1 LNQSIKVLIVDDE
14 ASQRS
19 GLAAMVSAW
28 GMTPETAPE
37 GNEALQ
43 KLSEFQADVIITDLN
58 MPGLDGYGFLERL
71 RDLGDMPPTI
81 VLTAF
86 GNVETAVKTVHEL
99 GAYWFLEKP
108 LQPATLETLLRR
120 AGAHATLRTENRN
133 LERQLSYKGS
143 LGELV
148 GTSSKMREIFALLQ
162 QAGPSKACVLI
173 TGESGTGK
181 ELVARTVHALSPR
194 RQGPFI
200 AINCAALPE
209 TLIESELFGHEKGS
223 FTGASERRA
232 GCFEVAQHGTLLLDE
247 IGEMPIQ
254 TQAKL
259 LRILEDSKVRRLG
272 GKAEFEVD
280 VRVIAAT
287 NKVPEEAVR
296 GGHLREDLYYRLNVF
311 HIHLPPLR
319 DRREDILPIAEALL
333 GDLNRKHECR
343 VVEIPPPVVE
353 ALMNHSWPGNV
364 RELRNVLERAVIL
377 AGEGAIELK
386 HLPGFLQPRGST
398 PEAPGTRGSTA
409 ASGSTPASSAA
420 GGGAP
425 GSGGTPT
432 PTVASA
438 SVPVPPP
445 EDKETVR
452 FQIGTTVEEAEKQ
465 LILRTLEHTRNNKTR
480 AAEILGIS
488 LKTLHN
494 KLKEYGA
501 GREYGMGA

>member
-1 LNQSIKVLIVDDE
+1 MGNGVPPGRTTLNQSIKVLIVDDE

-28 GMTPETAPE
+28 GMTPETAAE
-37 GNEALQ
+37 GNEALL
-43 KLSEFQADVIITDLN
+43 KLNSFAADVILTDLN
-58 MPGLDGYGFLERL
+58 MPGLDGFGFLQRL
-71 RDLGDMPPTI
+71 RDSGEMPPTI

-86 GNVETAVKTVHEL
+86 GNVETAVRTVHEL

-108 LQPATLETLLRR
+108 IQPGSLEVLIRR
-120 AGAHATLRTENRN
+120 AGSHAGLRAEKRV

-148 GTSSKMREIFALLQ
+148 GTSAKMQEIFALLQ

-181 ELVARTVHALSPR
+181 EMVARTVHALSTR

-209 TLIESELFGHEKGS
+209 SLIESELFGHEKGS

-247 IGEMPIQ
+247 IGEMPMQ

-272 GKAEFEVD
+272 GKTEFEVD
-280 VRVIAAT
+280 VRLVAAT

-319 DRREDILPIAEALL
+319 ERREDILPIAEALM
-333 GDLNRKHECR
+333 GDLNRKHDCR
-343 VVEIPPPVVE
+343 VADISAPVAE
-353 ALMNHSWPGNV
+353 
-364 RELRNVLERAVIL
+364 VLERQT
-377 AGEGAIELK
+377 G
-386 HLPGFLQPRGST
+386 RGTCASC
-398 PEAPGTRGSTA
+398 GTC
-409 ASGSTPASSAA
+409 SSA
-420 GGGAP
+420 
-425 GSGGTPT
+425 
-432 PTVASA
+432 
-438 SVPVPPP
+438 
-445 EDKETVR
+445 R
-452 FQIGTTVEEAEKQ
+452 
-465 LILRTLEHTRNNKTR
+465 
-480 AAEILGIS
+480 
-488 LKTLHN
+488 
-494 KLKEYGA
+494 
-501 GREYGMGA
+501 

>member
-1 LNQSIKVLIVDDE
+1 VKVLIVDDE

-28 GMTPETAPE
+28 DMTPETAADGE
-37 GNEALQ
+37 EALA
-43 KLSEFQADVIITDLN
+43 KLATFPADVILTDLN
-58 MPGLDGYGFLERL
+58 MPGLDGFGLLQRL
-71 RDLGDMPPTI
+71 RDAGDPPPAI

-86 GNVETAVKTVHEL
+86 GNIEKAVRTVHEL
-99 GAYWFLEKP
+99 GAYWFLDKP
-108 LQPATLETLLRR
+108 IQPGVLEVLIRR
-120 AGAHATLRTENRN
+120 AGSHAGLLADKRN

-148 GTSSKMREIFALLQ
+148 GTSPKMQEIYSLLQ

-181 ELVARTVHALSPR
+181 ELVARTVHALSTR

-223 FTGASERRA
+223 FTGASERRP
-232 GCFEVAQHGTLLLDE
+232 GCFEVAQRGTLLLDE

-259 LRILEDSKVRRLG
+259 LRVLEDSRVRRLG

-280 VRVIAAT
+280 VRVVAAT

-311 HIHLPPLR
+311 HVHMPPLR
-319 DRREDILPIAEALL
+319 DRRADIPTLAEALL
-333 GDLNRKHECR
+333 SVLNRKHECR
-343 VVEIPPPVVE
+343 VAEISAAALE
-353 ALMNHSWPGNV
+353 ALERHNWPGNV

-377 AGEGAIELK
+377 AGEGAIERK
-386 HLPGFLQPRGST
+386 HLPAFMLNG
-398 PEAPGTRGSTA
+398 AVAAATA
-409 ASGSTPASSAA
+409 N
-420 GGGAP
+420 GAVTLP
-425 GSGGTPT
+425 IA
-432 PTVASA
+432 V
-438 SVPVPPP
+438 P
-445 EDKETVR
+445 EDPDSVH
-452 FQIGTTVEEAEKQ
+452 FSVGTTVEEAEKG
-465 LILRTLEHTRNNKTR
+465 LILCTLEHTRNNKTR

-501 GREYGMGA
+501 AKEEEAGA

>member
-1 LNQSIKVLIVDDE
+1 MNQGLKVLIVDDE
-14 ASQRS
+14 ISQRS
-19 GLAAMVSAW
+19 GLAAVVSAW
-28 GMTPETAPE
+28 GMVAETAAD

-43 KLSEFQADVIITDLN
+43 KLNSFAADVVITDLN
-58 MPGLDGYGFLERL
+58 MPGLDGFGFLERL

-86 GNVETAVKTVHEL
+86 GNIETAVRTVHEL

-108 LQPATLETLLRR
+108 VQPATLEVLLRR
-120 AGAHATLRTENRN
+120 AGSHAGLRAENRQ
-133 LERQLSYKGS
+133 LERQLSYKGA
-143 LGELV
+143 LGDLV
-148 GTSSKMREIFALLQ
+148 GTSRQMRETFALLQ

-181 ELVARTVHALSPR
+181 ELVARTLHALSPR
-194 RQGPFI
+194 RQGPFV

-232 GCFEVAQHGTLLLDE
+232 GCFELAQHGTLLLDE
-247 IGEMPIQ
+247 IGEMPMA

-259 LRILEDSKVRRLG
+259 LRILEDSRVRRLG
-272 GKAEFEVD
+272 GKTEFEVN
-280 VRVIAAT
+280 VRVLAAT

-311 HIHLPPLR
+311 QVHLPPLR
-319 DRREDILPIAEALL
+319 ERKDDIQPIVEALL

-343 VVEIPPPVVE
+343 VADLSPAVQE
-353 ALMNHSWPGNV
+353 ALERHNWPGNV

-377 AGEGAIELK
+377 AGEGTIELK
-386 HLPGFLQPRGST
+386 HLPAFLQDST
-398 PEAPGTRGSTA
+398 FAPGLAGAAPTISNPRNGDDSESTI
-409 ASGSTPASSAA
+409 
-420 GGGAP
+420 
-425 GSGGTPT
+425 
-432 PTVASA
+432 
-438 SVPVPPP
+438 
-445 EDKETVR
+445 R
-452 FQIGTTVEEAEKQ
+452 FQIGTTVEGAEKV

-494 KLKEYGA
+494 KLKEYGS
-501 GREYGMGA
+501 GREFGVGV

>member
-1 LNQSIKVLIVDDE
+1 MSQSLKVLIVDDE
-14 ASQRS
+14 ASQRA

-28 GMTPETAPE
+28 GMTAETAAE
-37 GNEALQ
+37 GNEALTR
-43 KLSEFQADVIITDLN
+43 LADFPADVIITDLN
-58 MPGLDGYGFLERL
+58 MPGLDGFGFLERL
-71 RDLGDMPPTI
+71 RDAGDMPPAI

-86 GNVETAVKTVHEL
+86 GNIETAVKTVKEL

-108 LQPATLETLLRR
+108 IQPNTLEVLLRR
-120 AGAHATLRTENRN
+120 AGAQAGLTAEKKA

-143 LGELV
+143 LGQLV
-148 GTSSKMREIFALLQ
+148 GTSPKMMEIFALLQ

-181 ELVARTVHALSPR
+181 EMVARTLHALSPR
-194 RQGPFI
+194 RQGPFY

-209 TLIESELFGHEKGS
+209 SLIESELFGHEKGS

-232 GCFEVAQHGTLLLDE
+232 GCFEVAQGGTLLLDE
-247 IGEMPIQ
+247 IGEMPMQ

-259 LRILEDSKVRRLG
+259 LRILEDSRVRRLG
-272 GKAEFEVD
+272 GKTEFEVD
-280 VRVIAAT
+280 VRVVAAT

-319 DRREDILPIAEALL
+319 ERREDILPIAEALI
-333 GDLNRKHECR
+333 GDLSRKHACR
-343 VVEIPPPVVE
+343 VTEIAGSVGE
-353 ALMNHSWPGNV
+353 ALLRHNWPGNV

-377 AGEGAIELK
+377 AGEGAIEMR
-386 HLPGFLQPRGST
+386 HLPGFLQSRGGEPAVSIAGQT
-398 PEAPGTRGSTA
+398 PVAIV
-409 ASGSTPASSAA
+409 TPAAIP
-420 GGGAP
+420 AP
-425 GSGGTPT
+425 VDELSIRIQ
-432 PTVASA
+432 V
-438 SVPVPPP
+438 
-445 EDKETVR
+445 
-452 FQIGTTVEEAEKQ
+452 GTTVEEAEKA
-465 LILRTLEHTRNNKTR
+465 LLLRTLEHTRNNKTR

-501 GREYGMGA
+501 SKEEGVGV

>member
-1 LNQSIKVLIVDDE
+1 MNQSIKVLIVDDE

-28 GMTPETAPE
+28 GMTPETAGD
-37 GNEALQ
+37 GNEALT
-43 KLSEFQADVIITDLN
+43 KLNQFPADVILTDLN
-58 MPGLDGYGFLERL
+58 MPNLDGFGFLQRL
-71 RDLGDMPPTI
+71 RDSGEMPPTI

-86 GNVETAVKTVHEL
+86 GNVETAVRTVHEL

-108 LQPATLETLLRR
+108 IQPGSLEILIRR
-120 AGAHATLRTENRN
+120 AGSHAGLRAEKKV

-148 GTSSKMREIFALLQ
+148 GTSAKMQEIFALLQ

-181 ELVARTVHALSPR
+181 EMVARTVHALSTR

-209 TLIESELFGHEKGS
+209 SLIESELFGHEKGS

-247 IGEMPIQ
+247 IGEMPMQ

-272 GKAEFEVD
+272 GKTEFEVD
-280 VRVIAAT
+280 VRLVAAT

-319 DRREDILPIAEALL
+319 ERKEDIQPIAEALM
-333 GDLNRKHECR
+333 GDLNRKHDCR
-343 VVEIPPPVVE
+343 VADISAPVME
-353 ALMNHSWPGNV
+353 AFERHNWPGNV

-377 AGEGAIELK
+377 AGEGSIEPR
-386 HLPGFLQPRGST
+386 HLPAFLQAQKGT
-398 PEAPGTRGSTA
+398 APVPGA
-409 ASGSTPASSAA
+409 AVAAATTTPAV
-420 GGGAP
+420 AP
-425 GSGGTPT
+425 P
-432 PTVASA
+432 A
-438 SVPVPPP
+438 PPAQ
-445 EDKETVR
+445 DDGDAVK
-452 FQIGTTVEEAEKQ
+452 FQIGTTVEEAEKG

-501 GREYGMGA
+501 GREYGVGA

>member
-1 LNQSIKVLIVDDE
+1 MISNCFAELLQPVVEWVRRPPNSLHPPLKVLIVDDE

-19 GLAAMVSAW
+19 GMAAMVSAW
-28 GMTPETAPE
+28 DMTAETAAE

-43 KLSEFQADVIITDLN
+43 KLEVFPADVILTDLN
-58 MPGLDGYGFLERL
+58 MPGLDGFGFMQRL
-71 RDLGDMPPTI
+71 RDSGDMPPTI

-86 GNVETAVKTVHEL
+86 GNIETAVRTVHEL

-108 LQPATLETLLRR
+108 IQPGTLEVLIRR
-120 AGAHATLRTENRN
+120 AGSHAGLRTENRN

-148 GTSSKMREIFALLQ
+148 GTSPGIQEIFALLQ

-181 ELVARTVHALSPR
+181 ELVARTIHALSPR

-232 GCFEVAQHGTLLLDE
+232 GCFEIAQHGTLLLDE
-247 IGEMPIQ
+247 IGEMPMQ

-272 GKAEFEVD
+272 GKTEFEVD
-280 VRVIAAT
+280 VRLVAAT
-287 NKVPEEAVR
+287 NKEPEEAVR
-296 GGHLREDLYYRLNVF
+296 SGHLREDLYYRLNVF
-311 HIHLPPLR
+311 HVHLPPLR
-319 DRREDILPIAEALL
+319 ERKMDIQPIAEALMA
-333 GDLNRKHECR
+333 DLNRKHDCR
-343 VVEIPPPVVE
+343 VAGITPEVLESFE
-353 ALMNHSWPGNV
+353 RHSWPGNV

-377 AGEGAIELK
+377 AGEGMIELN
-386 HLPGFLQPRGST
+386 HLPAFLRARTATAAAGA
-398 PEAPGTRGSTA
+398 APGAVAAAPSATPAPA
-409 ASGSTPASSAA
+409 ASEEG
-420 GGGAP
+420 
-425 GSGGTPT
+425 
-432 PTVASA
+432 VLHLH
-438 SVPVPPP
+438 V
-445 EDKETVR
+445 
-452 FQIGTTVEEAEKQ
+452 GTTVEEAEKG

-501 GREYGMGA
+501 GNGS

>member
-1 LNQSIKVLIVDDE
+1 MDDE
-14 ASQRS
+14 LSQRT

-28 GMTPETAPE
+28 GMHPETAGD
-37 GNEALQ
+37 GNEALE
-43 KLSEFQADVIITDLN
+43 KLAGFTADVILTDLS
-58 MPGLDGYGFLERL
+58 MPGLDGFGFLQKL
-71 RDLGDMPPTI
+71 REMGDMPPTI

-86 GNVETAVKTVHEL
+86 GNIETAVTTVHEL

-108 LQPATLETLLRR
+108 IQPKTLEVLVRR
-120 AGAHATLRTENRN
+120 AGSHAELRAQKRT
-133 LERQLSYKGS
+133 LERQLGYKGQ

-148 GTSSKMREIFALLQ
+148 GRSARMQEIFALLQ

-181 ELVARTVHALSPR
+181 ELVARTLHALSPR
-194 RQGPFI
+194 RQGPFV

-247 IGEMPIQ
+247 IGEMPMQ

-272 GKAEFEVD
+272 GKTEFEVD
-280 VRVIAAT
+280 VRVVAAT

-311 HIHLPPLR
+311 HIHLPALR
-319 DRREDILPIAEALL
+319 ERKEDIQPIAESLIS
-333 GDLNRKHECR
+333 DLNRKHECK
-343 VVEIPPPVVE
+343 VGDISPEVME
-353 ALMNHSWPGNV
+353 ALERHSWPGNV
-364 RELRNVLERAVIL
+364 RELRNVLERAVII
-377 AGEGAIELK
+377 AGEGSVEMR
-386 HLPGFLQPRGST
+386 HLPVFLQ
-398 PEAPGTRGSTA
+398 TRGPA
-409 ASGSTPASSAA
+409 AAAAAAAAAAEPPSA
-420 GGGAP
+420 
-425 GSGGTPT
+425 
-432 PTVASA
+432 
-438 SVPVPPP
+438 PPQD
-445 EDKETVR
+445 ELTFR
-452 FQIGTTVEEAEKQ
+452 IGTTVDDAEKA
-465 LILRTLEHTRNNKTR
+465 LILRTLEYTHNNKTR

-494 KLKEYGA
+494 KLKEYG
-501 GREYGMGA
+501 GSIGASAS

>member
-1 LNQSIKVLIVDDE
+1 ML
-14 ASQRS
+14 
-19 GLAAMVSAW
+19 SAW
-28 GMTPETAPE
+28 GITAETAAE
-37 GNEALQ
+37 GNEALI
-43 KLSEFQADVIITDLN
+43 KLNSFPADVIITDLN
-58 MPGLDGYGFLERL
+58 MPGLDGFGFLQRL
-71 RDLGDMPPTI
+71 RDSGEMPPTI
-81 VLTAF
+81 VLTAY

-108 LQPATLETLLRR
+108 IQPSTLEVLLRR
-120 AGAHATLRTENRN
+120 AGAQAGLRAEKRV

-143 LGELV
+143 LGEMV
-148 GTSSKMREIFALLQ
+148 GTSPRMQEIFALLQ

-181 ELVARTVHALSPR
+181 EMVARTLHALSPR
-194 RQGPFI
+194 RQGPFV

-247 IGEMPIQ
+247 IGEMPMP

-259 LRILEDSKVRRLG
+259 LRILEDSRVRRLG
-272 GKAEFEVD
+272 GKTEFEVD
-280 VRVIAAT
+280 VRVVAAT
-287 NKVPEEAVR
+287 NKVPEEAVS

-319 DRREDILPIAEALL
+319 ERKNDIRSISETLIQ
-333 GDLNRKHECR
+333 DLNRKHECR
-343 VVEIPPPVVE
+343 VTEVSGEVLD
-353 ALMNHSWPGNV
+353 ALERHNWPGNV

-377 AGEGAIELK
+377 AGEGTIEPK
-386 HLPGFLQPRGST
+386 HLPAFLQNRPAM
-398 PEAPGTRGSTA
+398 APGMAPPA
-409 ASGSTPASSAA
+409 AAA
-420 GGGAP
+420 
-425 GSGGTPT
+425 
-432 PTVASA
+432 
-438 SVPVPPP
+438 VPVAPPP
-445 EDKETVR
+445 QDEMDAVK
-452 FQIGTTVEEAEKQ
+452 FQIGTTVEEAEKG

-494 KLKEYGA
+494 KLKEYGNS
-501 GREYGMGA
+501 GKEFGAAT

>member
-1 LNQSIKVLIVDDE
+1 LNSQLKVLIVDDE

-19 GLAAMVSAW
+19 GLAAMISAW
-28 GMTPETAPE
+28 GMIPETAAE
-37 GNEALQ
+37 GGEALI
-43 KLSEFQADVIITDLN
+43 KLNAFPADVIITDLN
-58 MPGLDGYGFLERL
+58 MPGLDGFGFLQRL
-71 RDLGDMPPTI
+71 RDSGEMPATI

-86 GNVETAVKTVHEL
+86 GNIETAVRTVHDL

-108 LQPATLETLLRR
+108 IQPATLEVLLRR
-120 AGAHATLRTENRN
+120 AGTHAGLRAENRQ
-133 LERQLSYKGS
+133 LERQLSYKGT

-148 GTSSKMREIFALLQ
+148 GTSPQMQEIFALLQ

-181 ELVARTVHALSPR
+181 ELVARTIHALSPR
-194 RQGPFI
+194 RQGPFV
-200 AINCAALPE
+200 AINCAALPD

-247 IGEMPIQ
+247 IGEMPMA

-259 LRILEDSKVRRLG
+259 LRILEDSRVRRLG
-272 GKAEFEVD
+272 GKTEFEVD
-280 VRVIAAT
+280 VRVVAAT
-287 NKVPEEAVR
+287 NKIPDEAVR

-311 HIHLPPLR
+311 HVHLPPLR
-319 DRREDILPIAEALL
+319 DRKQDIHAIAEALI

-343 VVEIPPPVVE
+343 IADLAPAVME
-353 ALMNHSWPGNV
+353 ALERHHWPGNV

-377 AGEGAIELK
+377 AGEGTIELK
-386 HLPGFLQPRGST
+386 HLPAFLQGRPGQATSA
-398 PEAPGTRGSTA
+398 PAEAP
-409 ASGSTPASSAA
+409 SAA
-420 GGGAP
+420 GPLAAPSVAADDEGAI
-425 GSGGTPT
+425 
-432 PTVASA
+432 
-438 SVPVPPP
+438 
-445 EDKETVR
+445 KFR
-452 FQIGTTVEEAEKQ
+452 IGTTVEGAEKV

-494 KLKEYGA
+494 KLKEYG
-501 GREYGMGA
+501 GKEYGAGA

>member
-1 LNQSIKVLIVDDE
+1 LNPQINVLIVDDE
-14 ASQRS
+14 ASQRA

-28 GMTPETAPE
+28 GMRPETAAE
-37 GNEALQ
+37 GNEALL
-43 KLSEFQADVIITDLN
+43 KLNNFPADVILTDLN
-58 MPGLDGYGFLERL
+58 MPGLDGFGFLQRL
-71 RDLGDMPPTI
+71 RDSGDMPPTI
-81 VLTAF
+81 VLTAY
-86 GNVETAVKTVHEL
+86 GNVETAVRTVHEL

-108 LQPATLETLLRR
+108 IQPGSLEVLIRR
-120 AGAHATLRTENRN
+120 AGSHAGLRQEKKV

-148 GTSSKMREIFALLQ
+148 GTSPKMQEIFALLQ

-181 ELVARTVHALSPR
+181 EMVARTVHALSPR

-209 TLIESELFGHEKGS
+209 SLIESELFGHEKGS

-232 GCFEVAQHGTLLLDE
+232 GCFELSQHGTLLLDE
-247 IGEMPIQ
+247 IGEMPMP

-272 GKAEFEVD
+272 GKTEFEVD
-280 VRVIAAT
+280 VRVVAAT

-296 GGHLREDLYYRLNVF
+296 GGHLREDLFYRLNVF

-319 DRREDILPIAEALL
+319 ERPEDIRPIAEALL
-333 GDLNRKHECR
+333 GDLNRKHDCR
-343 VVEIPPPVVE
+343 VADISEPVIE
-353 ALMNHSWPGNV
+353 ALERHKWPGNV

-377 AGEGAIELK
+377 AGEDSIEMR
-386 HLPGFLQPRGST
+386 HLPAFLQAHKPAVA
-398 PEAPGTRGSTA
+398 APVA
-409 ASGSTPASSAA
+409 AAA
-420 GGGAP
+420 VGA
-425 GSGGTPT
+425 
-432 PTVASA
+432 VAG
-438 SVPVPPP
+438 PPP
-445 EDKETVR
+445 PAPPAPQEDGDAVK
-452 FQIGTTVEEAEKQ
+452 FSIGTTVEEAEKG

-501 GREYGMGA
+501 GVGA